1 MSILAWIL
9 LGLAAGYLATYF
21 HKGPRKSSLITTMLI
36 GIAGA
41 LVGGWLGDF
50 TGIGDVTG
58 LNLRSVAIATMGA
71 VLCLW
76 AYERTGRR

>member
-1 MSILAWIL
+1 MGFFSWIL
-9 LGLAAGYLATYF
+9 LGLAAGFLATYF
-21 HKGPRKSSLITTMLI
+21 HKGPRNNSLITTMLI

-58 LNLRSVAIATMGA
+58 LNLRSVAISTMGA

-76 AYERTGRR
+76 AYERLGRR